1 MLWYLLKTWAGREE
15 ELVGEIQRT
24 IPSCQYKECFVV
36 YQERIWRRQQK
47 NILHL
52 ERLFPGCVF
61 LTCEDCGREGF
72 PYPSARA
79 NKDRGKTMVWGSFA
93 MLPMTKEDGD
103 FLEKISGE
111 DHVVRLSYIE
121 KDKNGKIGQV
131 SGPLKRCA
139 GQVERYQFKKRYAMV
154 RRRLWGEDQAIVLG
168 IMLKD
173 DREKML
179 LNHSGDHTGILEKT
193 AEIPGAWEAKS
204 EAGTF

>member
-15 ELVGEIQRT
+15 ELVKEIHRT
-24 IPSCQYKECFVV
+24 VPSYWYKECFVI

-47 NILHL
+47 SIVHL
-52 ERLFPGCVF
+52 ELLFPGCVF
-61 LTCEDCGREGF
+61 LTCEDCGREALLY
-72 PYPSARA
+72 PYGEQ
-79 NKDRGKTMVWGSFA
+79 NTDKGKRRVWGSLA
-93 MLPMTKEDGD
+93 MLPMMKEDGD

-121 KDKNGKIGQV
+121 KNKNGKIGQV

-154 RRRLWGEDQAIVLG
+154 RRRLWGEDQVIVMG

-173 DREKML
+173 DREQKH
-179 LNHSGDHTGILEKT
+179 LNHIGNKTGALKKT
-193 AEIPGAWEAKS
+193 ASFSNG
-204 EAGTF
+204 